1 MHSKPSSEHHTNNS
15 PGIFMRWP
23 GAWKIAG
30 RLALVAVLAL
40 AFIGYLTPDMRIQW
54 ANLMTLCGF

>member
-1 MHSKPSSEHHTNNS
+1 
-15 PGIFMRWP
+15 MRWP